1 MFHSPGLD
9 QLDPAMLAFVKCH
22 VTSAVKWEV
31 LRILASQDGAWVR
44 SDELARVWMLRVGA
58 SALCRAGFDKP
69 PREHDGDTV
78 ANVLHDME
86 VVRDEEIRDLRAALH
101 LIEQI

>member
-44 SDELARVWMLRVGA
+44 EAAAAYASKHRARG
-58 SALCRAGFDKP
+58 
-69 PREHDGDTV
+69 V
-78 ANVLHDME
+78 A
-86 VVRDEEIRDLRAALH
+86 A
-101 LIEQI
+101 